1 MRASVVNRVV
11 RKLRAIRERG
21 LLRSARIAADRFALH
36 GLRQVYGFH
45 PWHAEAPLSARP
57 YRRPLAEMVNRLKPD
72 CVVEVGCGLG
82 VTLELIEAPQRWGYD
97 RDAGAIRAAR
107 WLRDKAICF
116 VEGDLTTVAQDPIDI
131 LILVNWIHDYS
142 PEQLDAWLQP
152 LLPRT
157 RYLALDAIHPDNPLN
172 YRYTH
177 DFAFLTG
184 RAERTAIV
192 RPANEGRQFHLYR
205 VIQ

>member
-1 MRASVVNRVV
+1 MRGAVFNRVV
-11 RKLRAIRERG
+11 RKIKSIRERG
-21 LLRSARIAADRFALH
+21 LLRSARIATDRLALH
-36 GLRQVYGFH
+36 ALRQIYGFH
-45 PWHAEAPLSARP
+45 TWHAEAPLSARP
-57 YRRPLAEMVNRLKPD
+57 YRRPLADMVNQLKPE

-82 VTLELIEAPQRWGYD
+82 VTLALIEAPQRWGYD

-107 WLRDKAICF
+107 WLRDKAVRF
-116 VEGDLTTVAQDPIDI
+116 VEGDLTTVAQDPMDV

-157 RYLALDAIHPDNPLN
+157 RYLVLDAIDPDNPLH
-172 YRYTH
+172 YRYAH

-184 RAERTAIV
+184 RAERMASV
-192 RPANEGRQFHLYR
+192 RPANEGREFHLYR
-205 VIQ
+205 VDH